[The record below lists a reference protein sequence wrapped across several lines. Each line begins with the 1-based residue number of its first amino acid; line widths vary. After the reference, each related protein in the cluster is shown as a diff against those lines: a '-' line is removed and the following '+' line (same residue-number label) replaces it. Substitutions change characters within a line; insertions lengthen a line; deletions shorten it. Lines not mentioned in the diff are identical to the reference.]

1 MVKNQE
7 DLKDLLDKLHEQQ
20 EFIQDKTNAL
30 TDSRFHPSRNSI
42 QGLVKSL
49 EAYIL
54 FVVFLNVGP
63 SLIIRRNLDSLQD
76 KLESLKPKE
85 ESRIRKIFH
94 KMTSVESDR
103 EEIDSCSKQLD
114 GSFQQFMVRF

>member
-7 DLKDLLDKLHEQQ
+7 DLKDLIDKLHKQLA
-20 EFIQDKTNAL
+20 FIKDKTTSL
-30 TDSRFHPSRNSI
+30 TDSRFHPSHAAI

-49 EAYIL
+49 EEYIL
-54 FVVFLNVGP
+54 SVVFLNVGP

-85 ESRIRKIFH
+85 ESRIRKLFH